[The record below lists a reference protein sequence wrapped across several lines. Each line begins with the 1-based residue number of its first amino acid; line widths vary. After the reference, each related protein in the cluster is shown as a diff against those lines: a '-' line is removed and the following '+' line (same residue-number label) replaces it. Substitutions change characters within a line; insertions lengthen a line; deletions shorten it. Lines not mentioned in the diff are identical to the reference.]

1 MQGTL
6 NESFILGSIIAI
18 GAVSSLSMPI
28 YNAMNAGI
36 PADFGTTLII
46 AHRGASAV
54 APENT
59 RSSIAEAIRVN
70 APVIEFDVRATSD
83 GELVLFHD
91 GDFERLIG
99 KKGAVETS
107 TWAEFEGL
115 DVGKWF
121 GDGSFAGEK
130 PIRMSLAI
138 ELCREGNA
146 IPLIEHKT
154 GSAAAYAKVIQ
165 ELGVEKEVIVQS
177 FNWDFLAD
185 LKAELPDTAMGAL
198 GSKTL
203 SPDRLA
209 EIESLAPNWVGWNYK
224 DLRESDLAGLHDL
237 GANVVLWTV
246 NDPSIAKQWVSAGA
260 DGIITDKPDLMIELF
275 AEKR

>member
-28 YNAMNAGI
+28 YNAMNPGI
-36 PADFGTTLII
+36 PDDFGTTLII

-130 PIRMSLAI
+130 SIRMSLAI

-154 GSAAAYAKVIQ
+154 GSAAAYAGVIQ

-203 SPDRLA
+203 SPDRRRNRVARSELGRL
-209 EIESLAPNWVGWNYK
+209 ELQRP
-224 DLRESDLAGLHDL
+224 AG
-237 GANVVLWTV
+237 
-246 NDPSIAKQWVSAGA
+246 K
-260 DGIITDKPDLMIELF
+260 
-275 AEKR
+275 